1 MPEYLLSEPTLTV
14 AEFAERHQLS
24 HHTVYRLI
32 RAGAVPAI
40 RLGRSLRIPES
51 ALVATQ

>member
-1 MPEYLLSEPTLTV
+1 MPEYPLSEPTLTI

-24 HHTVYRLI
+24 HNTVYRLI
-32 RAGAVPAI
+32 QSGEVPAI

-51 ALVATQ
+51 ALAATQ